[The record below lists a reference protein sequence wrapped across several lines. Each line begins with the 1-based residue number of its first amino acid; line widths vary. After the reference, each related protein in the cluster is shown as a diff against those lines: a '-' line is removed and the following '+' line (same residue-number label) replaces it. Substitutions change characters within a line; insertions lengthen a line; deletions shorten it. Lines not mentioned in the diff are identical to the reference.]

1 MKFYFTIYLFAKIFN
16 FNIDNAGRKDR
27 KKIHQFFDI
36 IPEDYP
42 ILTNTI
48 KGKNKEIRSPG
59 RGYFASRVIVNKDNP
74 ELKWIDESLLRYVY
88 EVIIGSDCD
97 NKDSADML
105 SELLIKSLEPK
116 PEQQLQMYN
125 SYNRNEEAFKA
136 VTQLKERCFNESSL
150 SPEKQHLIPH
160 EYGKKERDIF
170 FDKFGSNI
178 SGIDSVQL
186 AFHGGH
192 TWRLHGD
199 YTKLLRGILSH
210 KIPVR
215 VLINEVS
222 VAEEISPYMRDQ
234 IAYQLDEYPGFPKN
248 RDAWIKLATIFDSL
262 ELRECPTP
270 LMRSYY
276 CFTMKNQTESE
287 SRISFYTY
295 GNGDV
300 SKNYKLYLTPES
312 KYFELYRNEFEYL
325 WKLSS
330 IIPIPRK
337 NEQME

>member
-1 MKFYFTIYLFAKIFN
+1 MNFDFTIYLFSKVFG
-16 FNIDNAGRKDR
+16 FFIDNKAREDR

-36 IPEDYP
+36 EPVDHSS
-42 ILTNTI
+42 LTNTI
-48 KGKNKEIRSPG
+48 KCKIKEDRAPG
-59 RGYFASRVIVNKDNP
+59 RDYYASRVVVNKDNP
-74 ELKWIDESLLRYVY
+74 ELKRIDESLLRYVY
-88 EVIIGSDCD
+88 EAIIGIASDNMD
-97 NKDSADML
+97 NAKMF
-105 SELLIKSLEPK
+105 SELLKKSLEPT
-116 PEQQLQMYN
+116 PEQQLKMYN
-125 SYNRNEEAFKA
+125 SYQNKGVAFKA
-136 VTQLKERCFNESSL
+136 VKQLKEKCFNKNSL
-150 SPEKQHLIPH
+150 LPEKQPLIPH
-160 EYGKKERDIF
+160 EYGKKEQDIF
-170 FDKFGSNI
+170 FSKFGSNI
-178 SGIDSVQL
+178 SGIESVQL

-199 YTKLLRGILSH
+199 YPKLLRGILSH

-312 KYFELYRNEFEYL
+312 KYFELYKNEFEYL
-325 WKLSS
+325 WNLSS
-330 IIPIPRK
+330 IIPIPRN
-337 NEQME
+337 NE